1 MEKRIGQYIIL
12 LILALAPLVS
22 FGQTDDE
29 LADYYYANGQ
39 YEQARLYYEKIWKNN
54 RTNKVYENYLNTL
67 IALEDLEEA
76 EKLIKKKIRGSAD
89 AANAHVD
96 LASLYLQFNEDER
109 AKDEFEEAL
118 KELQPGRSNAT
129 RLANAYIK
137 LNAFDYAMKTYEKGK
152 RISTDG
158 YEYHYEIANLQGM
171 MGDFENMTESFLDLL
186 RISPSYIQTV
196 QNSLNRNLNF
206 LENEDTG
213 EMLRGKLLKRVQRY
227 PDDIIYSEMLI
238 WLFNQQKDFGAA
250 LVQAKAID
258 KRLDES
264 GIRVLEIGNMARNNE
279 DYDVA
284 IDAYNYVVAKGTAGM
299 YYASARGEMLKAKL
313 TRMESRVKPEESEV
327 RELAAEYTASINDLG
342 NDLGTVSMMQQLAH
356 IKAFYLNDAKGAI
369 DILNKA
375 LEVPG
380 VYDRSEA
387 SCKLELADILVLEGD
402 IWEASLLYSQVE
414 LTFKE
419 DPIGHDAKFRNARIA
434 YYSGDFEWAQ
444 AQLDVLKASTSKL
457 ISNDAIDLSLLITD
471 NFNMDT
477 TTVPMRLFAQ
487 ADLLAYQNRIPE
499 AEAKLDS
506 LLSVWPRHTLK
517 DEILM
522 LRSDIYMKQGRF
534 ADSEKCLEEILTVH
548 FKDILADDAL
558 FRLAEMNDE
567 IYKNEDKAKE
577 LYQRLLVEYPGSLYV
592 VEARKRFRAL
602 RGDEIE

>member
-1 MEKRIGQYIIL
+1 MEKRIGQYIVL
-12 LILALAPLVS
+12 LILAFAPIVS

-96 LASLYLQFNEDER
+96 LASLYLQFNEDEK
-109 AKDEFEEAL
+109 AKAEFDEAL

-186 RISPSYIQTV
+186 RVSPSYIQTV

-258 KRLDES
+258 KRLDET

-284 IDAYNYVVAKGTAGM
+284 IDAYNYIVGKEPQACTTLLRAG
-299 YYASARGEMLKAKL
+299 
-313 TRMESRVKPEESEV
+313 
-327 RELAAEYTASINDLG
+327 
-342 NDLGTVSMMQQLAH
+342 
-356 IKAFYLNDAKGAI
+356 
-369 DILNKA
+369 
-375 LEVPG
+375 
-380 VYDRSEA
+380 
-387 SCKLELADILVLEGD
+387 
-402 IWEASLLYSQVE
+402 
-414 LTFKE
+414 
-419 DPIGHDAKFRNARIA
+419 
-434 YYSGDFEWAQ
+434 
-444 AQLDVLKASTSKL
+444 
-457 ISNDAIDLSLLITD
+457 
-471 NFNMDT
+471 
-477 TTVPMRLFAQ
+477 
-487 ADLLAYQNRIPE
+487 
-499 AEAKLDS
+499 
-506 LLSVWPRHTLK
+506 
-517 DEILM
+517 
-522 LRSDIYMKQGRF
+522 
-534 ADSEKCLEEILTVH
+534 KC
-548 FKDILADDAL
+548 
-558 FRLAEMNDE
+558 
-567 IYKNEDKAKE
+567 
-577 LYQRLLVEYPGSLYV
+577 
-592 VEARKRFRAL
+592 
-602 RGDEIE
+602 